1 LGETVSHSPNPS
13 TSTPESVTPRLT
25 GAQRRAQF
33 WGRVKQDRAV
43 LLLALPGSII
53 FVLFAYLP
61 LLGNVIAFQ
70 DYLPFIGIAE
80 SPFVGFANFAQLGN
94 DPAFWNAVK
103 NTIVITAVQLVFFFP
118 LPIALA
124 LLIHSIMS
132 ERLRRFV
139 QSVVYLPH
147 FISWVIIVALFQQML
162 GETGPGGQFF
172 AAIGQE
178 QFRPLSDPDFF
189 KWLVT
194 IQMIWKDA
202 GWAAIIFLAALLS
215 IDDTL
220 YEAAAMDGAGRWQRL
235 WHITL
240 PGIMPVIVVL
250 LILRLGTA
258 LSVGFEQI
266 LLQRDAV
273 GPQAAEVLDTYVY
286 FQGVIGGQWGVSAAA
301 GLIKGIVGTLIVIA
315 ANSLAKRM
323 GHRGMYSV

>member
-1 LGETVSHSPNPS
+1 M
-13 TSTPESVTPRLT
+13 
-25 GAQRRAQF
+25 
-33 WGRVKQDRAV
+33 
-43 LLLALPGSII
+43 LLLALPGALI
-53 FVLFAYLP
+53 FIVFSYLP

-70 DYLPFIGIAE
+70 DYLPFIGIAD
-80 SPFVGFANFAQLGN
+80 SPFVGFENFAQLGN

-132 ERLRRFV
+132 EKLRRFV

-162 GETGPGGQFF
+162 GEAGPGGQFL

-250 LILRLGTA
+250 LILRLGTS

-273 GPQAAEVLDTYVY
+273 GAQAAEVLDTYVY

-301 GLIKGIVGTLIVIA
+301 GLIKGLVGTLIVVA
-315 ANSLAKRM
+315 ANRMAKAM
-323 GHRGMYSV
+323 GQRGMYAL